1 MWSSLL
7 ITEEE
12 KKDKKSYIPVGREEV
27 INIPAP
33 LQQNI

>member
-7 ITEEE
+7 ETEEE
-12 KKDKKSYIPVGREEV
+12 KDKKSYIPVGREEV